1 MTLDTLAKI
10 GEFVGGAVV
19 VVSLLYLALQ
29 ARQSAQAQRSENFGR
44 TVDRVATILARLED
58 SAELTELVA
67 IGSADPSKL
76 NPVDRIRFSWFFHEA
91 FSIYEF
97 IYHQTEEKVLSPYV
111 WERYAADLEFWISL
125 PGVRAWWYSRVG
137 SFTAPFTEFVAGITV
152 KPALSIDD
160 AECVWN
166 LQNIPLNSEKGF
178 TSSG

>member
-67 IGSADPSKL
+67 IGSADPS
-76 NPVDRIRFSWFFHEA
+76 A
-91 FSIYEF
+91 F
-97 IYHQTEEKVLSPYV
+97 IYLTTCRQVYKRRSFR
-111 WERYAADLEFWISL
+111 RYA
-125 PGVRAWWYSRVG
+125 R
-137 SFTAPFTEFVAGITV
+137 
-152 KPALSIDD
+152 
-160 AECVWN
+160 
-166 LQNIPLNSEKGF
+166 
-178 TSSG
+178 